1 MKTLMVLVVALCGC
15 VSSTAPQRTNANG
28 PQPQPDGPCMGLK
41 CGTGGNGT
49 HVAGTTL
56 GDAPVTVHAITLRSG
71 ERVPLQH

>member
-1 MKTLMVLVVALCGC
+1 
-15 VSSTAPQRTNANG
+15 
-28 PQPQPDGPCMGLK
+28 MGLK

-71 ERVPLQH
+71 ERVQLQR